1 MSNIIMNGN
10 FDGNLIGFVNS
21 VRTALLVSFPFGV
34 DYNRAFELVIS
45 A

>member
-1 MSNIIMNGN
+1 MSNIIMNGH
-10 FDGNLIGFVNS
+10 FDGNLIGVS
-21 VRTALLVSFPFGV
+21 CALLVLFPFGV